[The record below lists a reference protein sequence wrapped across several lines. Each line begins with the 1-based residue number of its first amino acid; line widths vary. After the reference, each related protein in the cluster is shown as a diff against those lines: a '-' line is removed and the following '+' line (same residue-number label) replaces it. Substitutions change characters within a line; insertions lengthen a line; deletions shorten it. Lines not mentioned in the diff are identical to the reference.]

1 VADLWSLG
9 ESKMVEHH
17 IFFPREKKA
26 ADDFAKHGL
35 DDRRA
40 FEVEEFTLPQK
51 LDLLRLLSQ
60 KAPQFRPK
68 NGDPGKLIEPQDLP
82 TFLNLIAE
90 LRMETPSQ
98 EFGRL
103 LDRVYE
109 KTQRTR
115 DLGFPILLFR

>member
-1 VADLWSLG
+1 LG
-9 ESKMVEHH
+9 EEKMVEHR

-26 ADDFAKHGL
+26 ADDFVQHAL
-35 DDRRA
+35 DDRRG

-51 LDLLRLLSQ
+51 LDFLRLLSR

-68 NGDPGKLIEPQDLP
+68 NGDPGKLIEPHDLP
-82 TFLNLIAE
+82 SFLSLIAE
-90 LRMETPSQ
+90 LRKETPSE

-109 KTQRTR
+109 KTKRTR